1 MSTLPAPEPPPDE
14 LPEATADPAGWSQRQ
29 RIGLVLL
36 LTVLAVVLTYQWWQR
51 EPYQGVTASAQTL
64 EPLPQQIDPNTE
76 SVESLS
82 RLPGIGTHWAQ
93 KIVNF
98 REQQLQA
105 GRQPP
110 IFNRPDDL
118 KAIPGLPGKAIDH
131 AAYFMRF
138 PDTTWQQT
146 PTGLK
151 LPATLPDATPRH
163 QDQD

>member
-1 MSTLPAPEPPPDE
+1 MSTVPAPESASDD
-14 LPEATADPAGWSQRQ
+14 LPEAIADPAGWSRRQ

-36 LTVLAVVLTYQWWQR
+36 LAVLAVVLTCLWWQR
-51 EPYQGVTASAQTL
+51 EPYQGVTASLQTL

-93 KIVNF
+93 KIVSF
-98 REQQLQA
+98 RAQQLAA

-110 IFNRPDDL
+110 IFNRPDDM
-118 KAIPGLPGKAIDH
+118 KAIPGLPDKAIDE

-138 PDTTWQQT
+138 PDTTWQRT

-151 LPATLPDATPRH
+151 LPATLPEATARPFG
-163 QDQD
+163 DD